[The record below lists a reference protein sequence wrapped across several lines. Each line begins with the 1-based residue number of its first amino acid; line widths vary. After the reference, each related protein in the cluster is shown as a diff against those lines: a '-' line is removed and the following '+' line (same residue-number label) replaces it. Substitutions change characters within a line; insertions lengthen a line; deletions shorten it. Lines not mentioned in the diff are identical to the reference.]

1 MIHSD
6 TLNLTRRL
14 AISLLTLRITI
25 ALVFTVWAID
35 KVVAPEHALSVFS
48 NFYGL
53 SLSTDISILMGISQL
68 IFIAIFL
75 LGIWKNITYLII
87 FIFHMGSTFS
97 SYLKYFDPLNNL
109 LFFTAWPMLAAC
121 LTLYILRDYDI
132 WTFKIKK

>member
-6 TLNLTRRL
+6 ALNLTRRL

-75 LGIWKNITYLII
+75 LGIWKNITYLIVL
-87 FIFHMGSTFS
+87 IFHMHR
-97 SYLKYFDPLNNL
+97 YLHRLVAY
-109 LFFTAWPMLAAC
+109 
-121 LTLYILRDYDI
+121 
-132 WTFKIKK
+132 